1 MVIVDFFNSTAP
13 LFTLKAVYDILL
25 IIGYSYI
32 KLNVLSVLFIKP
44 AVYAPHTAFSRIQLL
59 PQLVK
64 PFARFADFYIGYIIK
79 PIRKQPVQLYIIGYK
94 VLSAVLCADINSQ
107 RYKAY

>member
-1 MVIVDFFNSTAP
+1 MVVVDFFNCTAP

-32 KLNVLSVLFIKP
+32 KLNVFSAIGIKP
-44 AVYAPHTAFSRIQLL
+44 AVYAPHTALSHIQLL

-64 PFARFADFYIGYIIK
+64 PFARFADFYIGYVIK
-79 PIRKQPVQLYIIGYK
+79 PIRKQPVQLFIIGYK

-107 RYKAY
+107 RYKPY